1 MVASYGYFGE
11 WTLKLDDKARMTV
24 PSRIRDIMRVFSFDS
39 WFLAPGDN
47 QSILLFDREGW
58 GTLRKNAGRAGQ
70 TEEEALAFR
79 RIFFS
84 LSEES
89 RPDPQGRMPLPEH
102 LRKHAGIDKEV
113 VVIGVDDHL
122 EVWNKEAW
130 EAFKK
135 RNTALYEQLAPPL
148 FAIRG
153 NNGATT
159 EKGGQ
164 NHEG

>member
-1 MVASYGYFGE
+1 MLAPTGYFGE
-11 WTLKLDDKARMTV
+11 WFVKLDEKSRLTV
-24 PSRIRDIMRVFSFDS
+24 PSRIRDIMRVCSFDS

-58 GTLRKNAGRAGQ
+58 AHLRQNAGKAGQ
-70 TEEEALAFR
+70 SETEALAFR

-84 LSEES
+84 LAEES

-102 LRKHAGIDKEV
+102 LRNHAGINKEA

-122 EVWNKEAW
+122 EVWNREAW
-130 EAFKK
+130 DAFKK
-135 RNTALYEQLAPPL
+135 RNTGLYDQLAPPL
-148 FAIRG
+148 FAIKG
-153 NNGATT
+153 NGAAT

-164 NHEG
+164 SHEN